1 MINSSTL
8 THLRALKLNAFA
20 EGLELQA
27 GQPEALTL
35 SFEERLALGLRGDD
49 IAKNIRTRIGD
60 VPGIQVEV
68 RKPEGGPPTGKAL
81 QVELLSNDP
90 AALDR
95 AADLVKA
102 KFASDPQLIE
112 LEDNRTSPGI
122 EWNLTV
128 DREAAGRYGVDVLSV
143 GQTIQFLTGGVLMGR
158 FRPDD
163 AQDELDI
170 RVRFPASDRNVAAI
184 DKLKITTAQ
193 GSVPAS

>member
-1 MINSSTL
+1 M
-8 THLRALKLNAFA
+8 
-20 EGLELQA
+20 Q
-27 GQPEALTL
+27 
-35 SFEERLALGLRGDD
+35 
-49 IAKNIRTRIGD
+49 
-60 VPGIQVEV
+60 
-68 RKPEGGPPTGKAL
+68 
-81 QVELLSNDP
+81 LLSRDP

-95 AADLVKA
+95 AANLVKA
-102 KFASDPQLIE
+102 KFAQDPQLIE

-128 DREAAGRYGVDVLSV
+128 DREAAGRYGVDVVSL

-170 RVRFPASDRNVAAI
+170 RVRFPASDRNIAAI

-193 GSVPAS
+193 GSVPASYFIKRIPAQQVTQIQRRDGQRQVIIQANAIDGVAANLKIEELKPWFEATQFGDAVSADFVGAD